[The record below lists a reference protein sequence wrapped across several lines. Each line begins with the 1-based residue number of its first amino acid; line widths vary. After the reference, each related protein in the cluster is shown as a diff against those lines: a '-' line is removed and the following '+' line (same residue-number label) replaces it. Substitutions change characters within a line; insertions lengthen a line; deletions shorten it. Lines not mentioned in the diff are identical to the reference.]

1 MWSPKEI
8 EAIQE
13 AIRFLNE
20 AADAMD
26 QADSCLR
33 SAGLNRDVTTSR
45 VGLGETYLT
54 ANRVYHLI
62 KQLVT
67 ETTMQLEV
75 TQ

>member
-33 SAGLNRDVTTSR
+33 SAGLNRDVTTLR
-45 VGLGETYLT
+45 VGSGETYLT
-54 ANRVYHLI
+54 ANRVYHPI

-67 ETTMQLEV
+67 ETTVQLDWR
-75 TQ
+75 

>member
-20 AADAMD
+20 SADAMD
-26 QADSCLR
+26 QADPYLR
-33 SAGLNRDVTTSR
+33 SAGLDRDVTTLR
-45 VGLGETYLT
+45 VGSGETYLT

-67 ETTMQLEV
+67 ETTVQLEV

>member
-20 AADAMD
+20 AAGAMD

-33 SAGLNRDVTTSR
+33 SAGLNRDVTTLR
-45 VGLGETYLT
+45 VGSGETYLT

-67 ETTMQLEV
+67 DTTMQLEV